1 MWIYIVLC
9 ILIIVT
15 AVLFAAFAIAK
26 NKFQVSIVKIN
37 EAEENVGLL
46 LKEKYEQLVEVGKLI
61 KKKTKENTFEEL
73 ETIEIDKINNFEL
86 NSELSK
92 YDNNIIELIE
102 FNKDIDFNEKETEV
116 LDNLNNV
123 NVECKAVMK
132 YYNDNVTIY
141 NELLNNFPA
150 NIIAKFK
157 GYKEKKLYTNEKEE
171 IFEIL
176 KK

>member
-9 ILIIVT
+9 IVIIVL
-15 AVLFAAFAIAK
+15 AIIFALFVIAK
-26 NKFQVSIVKIN
+26 NKFQVSIIKIN

-46 LKEKYEQLVEVGKLI
+46 LKEKYENLIEVGKLI
-61 KKKTKENTFEEL
+61 KKKTKENAFEEL
-73 ETIEIDKINNFEL
+73 DSIDINSLNNFDL
-86 NSELSK
+86 NTQLHK
-92 YDNNIIELIE
+92 YDNTVLELVE
-102 FNKDIDFNEKETEV
+102 FNKDISFTDKENETIDK
-116 LDNLNNV
+116 LNNT
-123 NVECKAVMK
+123 NVECVAVMK

>member
-1 MWIYIVLC
+1 MWIYIILC
-9 ILIIVT
+9 IVIIVL
-15 AVLFAAFAIAK
+15 AIVFALFVIAK
-26 NKFQVSIVKIN
+26 NKFQVSIIKIN

-46 LKEKYEQLVEVGKLI
+46 LKEKYENLVEVGKLI
-61 KKKTKENTFEEL
+61 KKKTKENAFEEL
-73 ETIEIDKINNFEL
+73 DTIDIDNINNFEL
-86 NSELSK
+86 NTELHK
-92 YDNNIIELIE
+92 YDNTILELVE
-102 FNKDIDFNEKETEV
+102 FNKDINFTEKENETI
-116 LDNLNNV
+116 DKLNNT
-123 NVECKAVMK
+123 NVECVAVMK

-150 NIIAKFK
+150 NIIAKLK